1 MRAAGPC
8 SGSAPSG
15 RRLSPWAVGPKNCS
29 RGMFLANLGTRGARG
44 PAVGHPQRGRVPKN
58 FISLFPSRVKHILN
72 YPLKKIIKKL
82 HQFFFVVVVEK
93 LYLFLSLFLGFFL
106 FFFFNVPVRRF
117 GAGGGGWERDFFPL
131 LEPFCAFDPWHL
143 PAKGEGRAS
152 PALPSNGSCKK
163 QPKRASSALG
173 NLWAAANFSEELDR
187 FAQPETLTRRAG
199 QGAAGSLGAPLHTVW

>member
-72 YPLKKIIKKL
+72 FPLKKL
-82 HQFFFVVVVEK
+82 
-93 LYLFLSLFLGFFL
+93 LTNSTNFLLLLLWKSFIYFFL
-106 FFFFNVPVRRF
+106 YFWVFFFFFNVPVRRF

-187 FAQPETLTRRAG
+187 FAQPETLTQRAG